1 MLGPAPDVQAIAAVN
16 PANVFATVAFLGIAA
31 FWGETVLGSFPF
43 TAAAKLLQT
52 ITLAWAVRAW
62 SETSVGASREYAR
75 LLGAG
80 LAFSILG
87 DFFVMF
93 ATAVPRGA
101 EVDPSLIPPL
111 RPRLLAAGVLA
122 FALTQVFYT
131 RAMRRVGSVPSWTA
145 LAGIPAAFA
154 LLALANHW
162 TLRMP
167 LPLAA
172 GAAVYALFLGVTV
185 AHASAGL
192 RNEDLPFPARRAAA
206 LGAWIFAITDGL
218 LPVVI
223 FGPGAGVDIPH
234 LGLWTYQAYIVSQS
248 FFALSAFRLRSTEV

>member
-1 MLGPAPDVQAIAAVN
+1 MFGPAPNVQAIAAVN

-31 FWGETVLGSFPF
+31 FWGETVLGSFPL

-62 SETSVGASREYAR
+62 SETSVGPSREYAR
-75 LLGAG
+75 LLSAG

-93 ATAVPRGA
+93 GTVVPHGA
-101 EVDPSLIPPL
+101 RDPSLLL

-122 FALTQVFYT
+122 FTLTQVFYT
-131 RAMRRVGSVPSWTA
+131 RAMRRVGSVPSRVA
-145 LAGIPAAFA
+145 LAGVPAAFA
-154 LLALANHW
+154 ILAFASHW

-172 GAAVYALFLGVTV
+172 GSALYALFLGVTV

-192 RNEDLPFPARRAAA
+192 RNEDLPVPARRAAA
-206 LGAWIFAITDGL
+206 LGAWLFAITDGL

-223 FGPGAGVDIPH
+223 FGPGAGLDVPR
-234 LGLWTYQAYIVSQS
+234 LGLWTYQAYIVSQC
-248 FFALSAFRLRSTEV
+248 FFALSAFWLRSTEE